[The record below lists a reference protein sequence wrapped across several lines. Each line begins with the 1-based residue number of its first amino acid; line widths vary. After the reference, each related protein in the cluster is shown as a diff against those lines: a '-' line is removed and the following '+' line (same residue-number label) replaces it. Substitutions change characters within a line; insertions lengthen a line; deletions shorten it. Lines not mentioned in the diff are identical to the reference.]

1 MEVRVLKY
9 FLAVAREQNIS
20 AAAQSLYLSQ
30 PTLSR
35 QLKELEDELG
45 KQLFIRGNRKITL
58 TEDGMFLRKRT
69 EEIVELIDKTEKEIS
84 LSEDNVSGE
93 IYIGAGE
100 TDGIRIIA
108 KAAKELQEEYPQIN
122 YHIASGDAVDILE
135 RLDRGLIDFALLLD
149 PVDISKYSYL
159 KFPVKDVW
167 GVLMRRDCPLAEKDC
182 ITPADLY
189 DLPLIVSR
197 QALDGSELT
206 MWLKKDKAQLNI
218 TAIYNLVY
226 NASLMV
232 DEGLGVALC
241 LDKIINVSGE
251 SSLCFRPLKPKLEI
265 GMSLVWKK
273 YQVFSKAADKFITK
287 MQDKINNLYA

>member
-1 MEVRVLKY
+1 M
-9 FLAVAREQNIS
+9 
-20 AAAQSLYLSQ
+20 
-30 PTLSR
+30 
-35 QLKELEDELG
+35 
-45 KQLFIRGNRKITL
+45 
-58 TEDGMFLRKRT
+58 
-69 EEIVELIDKTEKEIS
+69 
-84 LSEDNVSGE
+84 
-93 IYIGAGE
+93 
-100 TDGIRIIA
+100 
-108 KAAKELQEEYPQIN
+108 
-122 YHIASGDAVDILE
+122 
-135 RLDRGLIDFALLLD
+135 
-149 PVDISKYSYL
+149 DISKYSYL

-273 YQVFSKAADKFITK
+273 YQLFSKAADKFITK
-287 MQDKINNLYA
+287 MQDKINNLYT

>member
-1 MEVRVLKY
+1 MEIRVLKY

-20 AAAQSLYLSQ
+20 AAAESLFLSQ

-35 QLKELEDELG
+35 QLKELEEELC
-45 KQLFIRGNRKITL
+45 KQLFIRGSRKITL
-58 TEDGMFLRKRT
+58 TEEGLLLRKRA
-69 EEIVELIDKTEKEIS
+69 EEIVELLDKTEKELLGS
-84 LSEDNVSGE
+84 DGQVSGE

-100 TDGIRIIA
+100 TDGLRLIA
-108 KAAKELQEEYPQIN
+108 KAAKDLQEQYPQIT
-122 YHIASGDAVDILE
+122 YRIISGDAVDITE
-135 RLDRGLIDFALLLD
+135 RLDKGLIDFALLLE

-167 GVLMRRDCPLAEKDC
+167 GVLMRRDCPLAQKES
-182 ITPADLY
+182 ISPRDLR
-189 DLPLIVSR
+189 DMPLIVSR

-206 MWLKKDKAQLNI
+206 LWLKNGSEQLNI
-218 TAIYNLVY
+218 VSTYNLVY

-241 LDKIINVSGE
+241 IDKIINVSGD
-251 SSLCFRPLKPKLEI
+251 SSLCFRPLKPKLEV

-273 YQVFSKAADKFITK
+273 YQVFSKAAEKFILK
-287 MQDKINNLYA
+287 MQEGINSLQG